1 MYFLIFQLA
10 DILTLC
16 LNFSEYQ
23 TTYAYKHYAYKEQS
37 VPFQSSMVPISVV
50 DYTNFSIEISVK
62 ERTINRLSMKL
73 S

>member
-1 MYFLIFQLA
+1 M
-10 DILTLC
+10 
-16 LNFSEYQ
+16 
-23 TTYAYKHYAYKEQS
+23 YAYKHYAYKEQS

-50 DYTNFSIEISVK
+50 DCTSFSIEISVK

>member
-1 MYFLIFQLA
+1 MYFLIFHPA
-10 DILTLC
+10 DMLKLR

-23 TTYAYKHYAYKEQS
+23 TICAYKNYAYKEQS

-50 DYTNFSIEISVK
+50 DFTNFSIEISVK
-62 ERTINRLSMKL
+62 EWAINRLSMKL

>member
-10 DILTLC
+10 DMLKLC
-16 LNFSEYQ
+16 LNFSEY
-23 TTYAYKHYAYKEQS
+23 YAYKHYAYKEQS

-50 DYTNFSIEISVK
+50 DCTNFSIEISVK
-62 ERTINRLSMKL
+62 ERAINRLSMKL